1 MNYGWSNYRK
11 EKISKFF
18 TSAISAFIF
27 MYFME
32 KAPSLWEKKRKK
44 VSGCDNCLQIEK
56 KKPFY
61 NTSERLKII
70 IRPIMFFKKL
80 SNGHKII

>member
-1 MNYGWSNYRK
+1 
-11 EKISKFF
+11 
-18 TSAISAFIF
+18 
-27 MYFME
+27 ME
-32 KAPSLWEKKRKK
+32 KAPSLWGKKRKK

-70 IRPIMFFKKL
+70 IRPIIFFKKL